1 MTYMKTPQILWGA
14 NMRTYMH
21 GSQVEQFQDGSVRFY
36 NPLVASGTEI
46 HSWTAIQN
54 YQGSR
59 TQPVLPLLKKRSDLP
74 TRCFLYDGST
84 RLGLSQSKFLGS
96 L

>member
-1 MTYMKTPQILWGA
+1 MKTPQILWGA

-54 YQGSR
+54 YQGS
-59 TQPVLPLLKKRSDLP
+59 LAFIEKGSDLP
-74 TRCFLYDGST
+74 TRCFLYDGSA
-84 RLGLSQSKFLGS
+84 RFGLSQSKFLGS

>member
-46 HSWTAIQN
+46 HSWTAIQIIKEV
-54 YQGSR
+54 G
-59 TQPVLPLLKKRSDLP
+59 P
-74 TRCFLYDGST
+74 
-84 RLGLSQSKFLGS
+84 SQSYLY
-96 L
+96 